1 MSRALSPSTRRLAF
15 LLAGLTLPACEP
27 PQGSPT
33 PEAGR
38 GQVSARVSAL
48 AAAGIGNACYTL
60 TVTNAEGDEV
70 FSQAGVC
77 ADDFGDGTAGV
88 AWVGACDAQHNQN
101 RLTVSVDRLEDEAGN
116 DIADFVD
123 PCADGACTR
132 DFDCVENA
140 DTAVDVSVTLV
151 RPLGQGFVDVSV
163 DLNEIRCSA
172 KADCTST
179 LLRDPETGDR
189 LRTVVLGLSCAAT
202 GDARTTLL
210 RSALELDCG
219 GDVVRLDPAVT
230 GAAPSPF
237 VRQAAF
243 TGRTPAPNDAAFWNV
258 ALGLAPGELPPNCV
272 LRGLGTAIS
281 GAVPPGGLPESTP
294 MIALE
299 LPLTNVDGTLTCDAS
314 PLNGDDGVLRVVVPG
329 ADTPKM
335 QSADAV
341 TALPPNVVRVDAS
354 VIARQAALIPMVP
367 NGAPRPLE
375 RVVDARGVGVD
386 FARGEAVV
394 MTDDLPALEAAL
406 APLGGAVVA
415 TTPAS
420 GQGEAYLQAQHL
432 IAFPVDAVDTADLA
446 DLLRVLNP
454 EMRGELRLSSE
465 AAMATLAVTARL
477 AVAGFAVSLELV
489 AESTGVADRSVTE
502 GPGDTLAEYYTNAF
516 VGGRYSPN
524 PFEWPTYKRG
534 GDHDTGVAEA
544 WRALA
549 ITGRL
554 GNRTR
559 IAVIDGGFANGHGLP
574 DGSHAISTIP
584 LRDPLDTE
592 NTMSCGGDACRWHG
606 THVSQIAAGVG
617 DDGSGIVGTGWPV
630 SDLTMVTS
638 LGDMF
643 TLMAAYDLA
652 RGDGARIINTSITVP
667 VPALLSFSVLPLNA
681 VTRAVRKSGVMLL
694 ASAGNDARNVDDE
707 DCFLGI
713 CWESHWVYP
722 CENDGVNCIGGTEW
736 RSDRKDGGS
745 AYGKTVQLFAPYTTF
760 VGSEPGKAGPGVQ
773 AGRGT
778 SYSSPFVAGVAA
790 LVWAANPALNPGD
803 VFNLLYGRGH
813 TSSDPVVPR
822 RVNAFASVLAAL
834 GDGNLPPSADILTP
848 APVGGVYNYGGFGVR
863 LSAAVADVE
872 DRLADLSIVWTTPG
886 EGVIGT
892 GTDATWYAPTP
903 GPRTITLTVRDT
915 LGATVVRSVN
925 IDVVNAAPVPRI
937 DAPTAATT
945 LYRGVPF
952 GLSGTAVDPN
962 EGLGGFPCG
971 QLTWRL
977 VEDPAAGTV
986 TGCTGTLTTSVVG
999 PAHLVLSARDARGAT
1014 GTTTLLVN
1022 IQAPPADAPPLVSI
1036 LTPFEGQELLAGFVQ
1051 TVTASAFDADGD
1063 AIVDYTWRVV
1073 STDGTFAD
1081 TIIGTGAS
1089 LTWRPADVVPTR
1101 CGSGRRVILRCT
1113 ATDATGASGSSE
1125 ITVSYFFGPC

>member
-1 MSRALSPSTRRLAF
+1 MSRSLSPSTRRLAF
-15 LLAGLTLPACEP
+15 LVAGLSLPACEP

-38 GQVSARVSAL
+38 GQVSAHVSAL

-60 TVTNAEGDEV
+60 TVTNAEGDTV

-116 DIADFVD
+116 DLADFVD

-189 LRTVVLGLSCAAT
+189 LRTVVLGLSCSAT

-210 RSALELDCG
+210 RSALELDCDG
-219 GDVVRLDPAVT
+219 EMVVIDPTQT
-230 GAAPSPF
+230 GAAPAPF
-237 VRQAAF
+237 ARQAAF
-243 TGRTPAPNDAAFWNV
+243 TGRTPAPSDAVFWNV
-258 ALGLAPGELPPNCV
+258 ALALAPGELPPNCV
-272 LRGLGTAIS
+272 LRGFGAAIS
-281 GAVPPGGLPESTP
+281 GPVPEAGLPASTP
-294 MIALE
+294 MIALD

-314 PLNGDDGVLRVVVPG
+314 PLNGDDGVLGVVVPG
-329 ADTPKM
+329 ADAPPMT
-335 QSADAV
+335 SADAV
-341 TALPPNVVRVDAS
+341 AALPPNIVRVDAS
-354 VIARQAALIPMVP
+354 VIARQASLAPMIP

-375 RVVDARGVGVD
+375 RLVDARGTGVD
-386 FARGEAVV
+386 FARGEAVIL
-394 MTDDLPALEAAL
+394 TDDLAALEAAL
-406 APLGGAVVA
+406 APFGGRRVA

-420 GQGEAYLQAQHL
+420 GQGETYLPAQHL
-432 IAFPVDAVDTADLA
+432 VSFPVDAVDTTDLP

-454 EMRGELRLSSE
+454 EVRGELRLSSE
-465 AAMATLAVTARL
+465 AAMATLTVNARL

-489 AESTGVADRSVTE
+489 AENAGVTDRRVTE
-502 GPGDTLAEYYTNAF
+502 GPGGALASYYTDAF

-559 IAVIDGGFANGHGLP
+559 IAVIDGGFADGHGLP
-574 DGSHAISTIP
+574 GGSHAISTIP
-584 LRDPLDTE
+584 FRDPLNTE
-592 NTMSCGGDACRWHG
+592 NTMSCGGSDCPWHG

-617 DDGSGIVGTGWPV
+617 DDASGIAGTGWPV
-630 SDLTMVTS
+630 ADLTVVTS

-643 TLMAAYDLA
+643 TLMAAYGA
-652 RGDGARIINTSITVP
+652 AEADGARIINTSLTVP
-667 VPALLSFSVLPLNA
+667 VPALVSFSVLPLNS
-681 VTRAVRKSGVMLL
+681 VTRAVRNSGVLLL
-694 ASAGNDARNVDDE
+694 AAAGNDARNVDDE

-713 CWESHWVYP
+713 CWESNWVYP
-722 CENDGVNCIGGTEW
+722 CENAGVNCIGGTEW

-760 VGSEPGKAGPGVQ
+760 VGSDPGNPGPSVQ

-822 RVNAFASVLAAL
+822 RVDAFASVLAAL
-834 GDGNLPPSADILTP
+834 GGGNQPPTVDILTP
-848 APVGGVYNYGGFGVR
+848 AAAGGVYNYGGFGVR

-872 DRLADLSIVWTTPG
+872 DRLEDLSIVWTTPG
-886 EGVIGT
+886 DGVIGN
-892 GTDATWYAPTP
+892 GIDATWYAPSP
-903 GPRTITLTVRDT
+903 GPRTLTLTVRDT
-915 LGATVVRSVN
+915 LGATVTRTVT

-952 GLSGTAVDPN
+952 ALSGDAVDPN

-977 VEDPAAGTV
+977 VEDPAAGV
-986 TGCTGTLTTSVVG
+986 FTGCAGTLTPNIVG
-999 PAHLVLSARDARGAT
+999 PAHLTLSARDARGAT

-1022 IQAPPADAPPLVSI
+1022 IQAPPADAAPLVSI
-1036 LTPFEGQELLAGFVQ
+1036 LSPFAGQTLIAGLRQ
-1051 TVTASAFDADGD
+1051 SVTASAFDADGD
-1063 AIVDYTWRVV
+1063 AIVDYTWEVI
-1073 STDGTFAD
+1073 STDGSFAD
-1081 TIIGTGAS
+1081 TVIGTGAS
-1089 LTWRPADVVPTR
+1089 LEWRPADVVLNR
-1101 CGSGRRVILRCT
+1101 CGTGRAVLLRCT
-1113 ATDATGASGSSE
+1113 ATDATGARGTAE
-1125 ITVSYFFGPC
+1125 VPVTYFFGPC